1 MSGRPVSIVI
11 PTWNGREIL
20 ERNLPSVRAALQ
32 AYSAGG
38 EVIVVDDGSTDGS
51 AEWLKRAHP
60 WARTLGRAT
69 NEGFGAAVN
78 AGVAAARTEIVVLLN
93 NDMRVEPDFLGTLT
107 APFEGA
113 TGLFSTTPRIVNRTY
128 GGDEAV
134 TACDFRLGLFATTFP
149 ERGDDAGA
157 EGTLVP
163 SAAARSTAAPPAG
176 SPRDPLVSPA
186 ITEVLFACG
195 GAAAYDR
202 SLWLALGGLDPLY
215 APFYWEDVDLSWRAR
230 KRGWRILH
238 VPSSVVHHEHSAT
251 IGARFDLRGVRVVY
265 ERNRLLFQWKN
276 LTSRRLTASHLVW
289 LPVRLARALFGRPDF
304 LRGFAQAAGLLGE
317 ALRGRRLQRALAR
330 VTDEDLLRRFRPGKA
345 AL

>member
-1 MSGRPVSIVI
+1 MKSVSIVI

-20 ERNLPSVRAALQ
+20 ERNLPSVKAALL
-32 AYSAGG
+32 AYVPGG
-38 EVIVVDDGSTDGS
+38 EALIVDDGSTDGS
-51 AEWLKRAHP
+51 LEWLAREHP
-60 WARTLGRAT
+60 WARTLGRAV

-78 AGVAAARTEIVVLLN
+78 TGVAAARSEIVVLLN
-93 NDMRVEPDFLGTLT
+93 NDIRVEADFLGTLT

-113 TGLFSTTPRIVNRTY
+113 SDLFSTTPRIVNRTW

-134 TACDFRLGLFATTFP
+134 TRCDFRLGLFATTFP
-149 ERGDDAGA
+149 ERGDDA
-157 EGTLVP
+157 
-163 SAAARSTAAPPAG
+163 AAARTAPTEPAG
-176 SPRDPLVSPA
+176 VS
-186 ITEVLFACG
+186 EVLFACG

-251 IGARFDLRGVRVVY
+251 IGSRFETRGVRVVY

-276 LTSRRLTASHLVW
+276 LTSWRLTASHLLW
-289 LPVRLARALFGRPDF
+289 LPVRLARALFGRPEF
-304 LRGFAQAAGLLGE
+304 LRGFAQAAGRLGD

-330 VTDEDLLRRFRPGKA
+330 VPDEELLRRFRPERGRS
-345 AL
+345 